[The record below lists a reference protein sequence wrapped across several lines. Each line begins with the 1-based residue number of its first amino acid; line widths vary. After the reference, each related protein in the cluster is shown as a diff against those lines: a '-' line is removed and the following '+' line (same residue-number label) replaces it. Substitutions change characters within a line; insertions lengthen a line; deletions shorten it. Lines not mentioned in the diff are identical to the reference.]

1 MNILQEVIQ
10 AHKSGKDT
18 GVYAVCS
25 AHPLVIEAAL
35 QQALNDNS
43 ILLIEATSNQVDQ
56 FGGYT
61 GMTPADFRDFV
72 VQKAQQYQF
81 PLARLVLGGDHLGP
95 NRWQTQP
102 AEEAMRHAEDLIA
115 AYVAAGFKKI
125 HLDCSMSCAG
135 DPTPLTDVIVAQRA
149 ARLAQIAEQTAKE
162 IFGQSD
168 LVYVIGTEVPVPGG
182 AAEVEEELSVTSPQD
197 ARTTIEYHL
206 QAFQHAGIADCWER
220 VIALVVQPGVEFNH
234 TGVIDYERDKAAQLS
249 QVVNEFPHM
258 IFEAHSTDY
267 QTELAYKELVQ
278 DHFAI
283 LKVGPALTFAMRE
296 ALFNLCAIEEEL
308 VVKSQT
314 SNLRERLENCM
325 RENPNHWEK
334 YYHGNRQQQRFSRI
348 YSFSD
353 RIRYYWPDDA
363 VNEAQN
369 KLFDNLSG
377 VDIPLPLLSQYLPEQ
392 FKRVREGAITANPQE
407 LIIDKIQQ
415 VLRSYSQAF
424 VY

>member
-1 MNILQEVIQ
+1 MNILQEIIK

-135 DPTPLTDVIVAQRA
+135 DPTPLTDAIVAQRA

-182 AAEVEEELSVTSPQD
+182 AAEVEDELSVTSPQD

-249 QVVNEFPHM
+249 QVVNEYPHM

>member
-1 MNILQEVIQ
+1 MNILQEIIQ

-135 DPTPLTDVIVAQRA
+135 DPTPLTDAIVAQRA

-162 IFGQSD
+162 MFGQSD

-182 AAEVEEELSVTSPQD
+182 AAEVEDELSVTSPQD

-249 QVVNEFPHM
+249 QVVNEYPHM

>member
-1 MNILQEVIQ
+1 MNILQEIIQ

-135 DPTPLTDVIVAQRA
+135 DPTPLTDAIVAQRA

-182 AAEVEEELSVTSPQD
+182 AAEVEDELSVTSPQD

-206 QAFQHAGIADCWER
+206 QAFQHVGIADCWER

>member
-1 MNILQEVIQ
+1 MNILQEIIQ

-135 DPTPLTDVIVAQRA
+135 DPTPLTDAIVAQRA

-182 AAEVEEELSVTSPQD
+182 AAEVEDELSVTSPQD

-234 TGVIDYERDKAAQLS
+234 IGVIDYERDKAAQLS
-249 QVVNEFPHM
+249 QVVNEYPHM

>member
-1 MNILQEVIQ
+1 MNILQEIIQ

-72 VQKAQQYQF
+72 VQKARQYQF

-135 DPTPLTDVIVAQRA
+135 DPTPLTDAIVAQRA

-182 AAEVEEELSVTSPQD
+182 AAEVEDELSVTSPQD

-249 QVVNEFPHM
+249 QVVNEYPHM

>member
-1 MNILQEVIQ
+1 MNILQEIIQ

-135 DPTPLTDVIVAQRA
+135 DPTPLTDAIVAQRA

-182 AAEVEEELSVTSPQD
+182 AAEVEDELSVTSPQD

-206 QAFQHAGIADCWER
+206 QAFQHAGIANCWER

-249 QVVNEFPHM
+249 QVVNEYPHM

>member
-1 MNILQEVIQ
+1 MNILQEIIQ

-135 DPTPLTDVIVAQRA
+135 DPTPLTDAIVAQRA

-182 AAEVEEELSVTSPQD
+182 AAEVENELSVTSPQD

-249 QVVNEFPHM
+249 QVVNEYPHM

>member
-1 MNILQEVIQ
+1 MNILQEIIQ

-95 NRWQTQP
+95 NRWQTLP

-135 DPTPLTDVIVAQRA
+135 DPTPLTDAIVAQRA

-182 AAEVEEELSVTSPQD
+182 AAEVEDELSVTSPQD

-206 QAFQHAGIADCWER
+206 QAFQRADIADCWER

-249 QVVNEFPHM
+249 QVVNEYPHM

>member
-1 MNILQEVIQ
+1 MNILQEIIQ

-135 DPTPLTDVIVAQRA
+135 DPTPLTDAIVAQRA

-182 AAEVEEELSVTSPQD
+182 AAEVEDELSVTSPQD

-249 QVVNEFPHM
+249 QVVNEYPHM

-363 VNEAQN
+363 VNEAQK

-377 VDIPLPLLSQYLPEQ
+377 IDIPLPLLSQYLPEQ

>member
-1 MNILQEVIQ
+1 MNILQEIIQ

-135 DPTPLTDVIVAQRA
+135 DPTPLTDAIVAQRA

-182 AAEVEEELSVTSPQD
+182 AAEVEDELSVTSPQD

>member
-135 DPTPLTDVIVAQRA
+135 DPTPLTDAIVAQRA

-182 AAEVEEELSVTSPQD
+182 AAEVEDELSVTSPQD

-249 QVVNEFPHM
+249 QVVNEYPHM

>member
-1 MNILQEVIQ
+1 MNILQEIIQ

-135 DPTPLTDVIVAQRA
+135 DPTPLTDAIVAQRA

-182 AAEVEEELSVTSPQD
+182 AAEVEDELSVTSPQD

-249 QVVNEFPHM
+249 QVVNEYPHM

>member
-1 MNILQEVIQ
+1 MNILQEIIQ

-102 AEEAMRHAEDLIA
+102 VEEAMRHAEDLIA

-135 DPTPLTDVIVAQRA
+135 DPTPLTDAIVAQRA

-182 AAEVEEELSVTSPQD
+182 AAEVEDELSVTSPQD

-249 QVVNEFPHM
+249 QVVNEYPHM

>member
-1 MNILQEVIQ
+1 MNILQEIIQ

-135 DPTPLTDVIVAQRA
+135 DPTPLTDAIVAQRA

-182 AAEVEEELSVTSPQD
+182 AAQVEDELSVTSPQD

-249 QVVNEFPHM
+249 QVVNEYPHM

-334 YYHGNRQQQRFSRI
+334 YYHGNCQQQRFSRI

>member
-1 MNILQEVIQ
+1 MNILQEIIQ

-95 NRWQTQP
+95 NPWQTQP

-135 DPTPLTDVIVAQRA
+135 DPTPLTDAIVAQRA

-182 AAEVEEELSVTSPQD
+182 AAEVEDELSVTSPQD

-249 QVVNEFPHM
+249 QVVNEYPHM

>member
-1 MNILQEVIQ
+1 MNILQEIIQ

-102 AEEAMRHAEDLIA
+102 AEEAMCHAEDLIA

-135 DPTPLTDVIVAQRA
+135 DPTPLTDAIVAQRA

-182 AAEVEEELSVTSPQD
+182 AAEVEDELSVTSPQD

-249 QVVNEFPHM
+249 QVVNEYPHM

>member
-1 MNILQEVIQ
+1 MNILQEIIQ

-135 DPTPLTDVIVAQRA
+135 DPTPLTDAIVAQRA

-182 AAEVEEELSVTSPQD
+182 AAEVEDELSVTSPQD
-197 ARTTIEYHL
+197 ARITIEYHL

-249 QVVNEFPHM
+249 QVVNEYPHM

>member
-1 MNILQEVIQ
+1 
-10 AHKSGKDT
+10 
-18 GVYAVCS
+18 
-25 AHPLVIEAAL
+25 
-35 QQALNDNS
+35 NDNS

-135 DPTPLTDVIVAQRA
+135 DPTPLTDAIVAQRA
-149 ARLAQIAEQTAKE
+149 ACLAQIAEQTAKE

-182 AAEVEEELSVTSPQD
+182 AAEVEDELSVTSPQD

-249 QVVNEFPHM
+249 QVVNEYPHM

-415 VLRSYSQAF
+415 V
-424 VY
+424 

>member
-102 AEEAMRHAEDLIA
+102 AEEAMRYAEDLIA

-135 DPTPLTDVIVAQRA
+135 DPTPLTDAIVAQRA

-182 AAEVEEELSVTSPQD
+182 AAEVEDELSVTSPQD

-249 QVVNEFPHM
+249 QVVNEYPHM

-392 FKRVREGAITANPQE
+392 FKRVREGAITANPHE

>member
-1 MNILQEVIQ
+1 MNILQEIIQ

-135 DPTPLTDVIVAQRA
+135 DPTPLTDAIVAQRA

-182 AAEVEEELSVTSPQD
+182 AAEVENELSVTSPQD

-249 QVVNEFPHM
+249 QVVNEYPHM

-353 RIRYYWPDDA
+353 RIRYYWPDDT

>member
-135 DPTPLTDVIVAQRA
+135 DPTPLTDAIVAQRA

-182 AAEVEEELSVTSPQD
+182 AAEVEDELSVTSPQD

>member
-1 MNILQEVIQ
+1 MNILQEIIQ

-135 DPTPLTDVIVAQRA
+135 DPTPLTDAIVAQRA
-149 ARLAQIAEQTAKE
+149 ALLAQIAEQTAKE

-182 AAEVEEELSVTSPQD
+182 AAEVEDELSVTSPQD

-249 QVVNEFPHM
+249 QVVNEYPHM

>member
-135 DPTPLTDVIVAQRA
+135 DPTPLTDAIVAQRA

-182 AAEVEEELSVTSPQD
+182 AAEVEDELSVTSPQD

-249 QVVNEFPHM
+249 QVVNEYPHM

-314 SNLRERLENCM
+314 SNLREHLENCM

>member
-1 MNILQEVIQ
+1 MNILQEIIQ

-102 AEEAMRHAEDLIA
+102 AAEAMRHAEDLIA

-135 DPTPLTDVIVAQRA
+135 DPTPLTDAIVAQRA

-182 AAEVEEELSVTSPQD
+182 AAEVEDELSVTSPQD

-249 QVVNEFPHM
+249 QVVNEYPHM

>member
-102 AEEAMRHAEDLIA
+102 AEEAMRYAEDLIA

-135 DPTPLTDVIVAQRA
+135 DPTPLTDAIVAQRA

-182 AAEVEEELSVTSPQD
+182 AAEVEDELSVTSPQD

-249 QVVNEFPHM
+249 QVVNEYPHM

>member
-1 MNILQEVIQ
+1 MNILQEIIQ

-95 NRWQTQP
+95 NRWQMQP

-135 DPTPLTDVIVAQRA
+135 DPTPLTDAIVAQRA

-182 AAEVEEELSVTSPQD
+182 AAEVEDELSVTSPQD

-249 QVVNEFPHM
+249 QVVNEYPHM

>member
-1 MNILQEVIQ
+1 
-10 AHKSGKDT
+10 
-18 GVYAVCS
+18 
-25 AHPLVIEAAL
+25 
-35 QQALNDNS
+35 
-43 ILLIEATSNQVDQ
+43 LIEATSNQVDQ

-135 DPTPLTDVIVAQRA
+135 DPTPLTDAIVAQRA

-182 AAEVEEELSVTSPQD
+182 AAEVEDELSVTSPQD

-249 QVVNEFPHM
+249 QVVNEYPHM

>member
-1 MNILQEVIQ
+1 MNILQEIIR

-35 QQALNDNS
+35 QQALHDNS

-61 GMTPADFRDFV
+61 GMTPVDFRNFV

-95 NRWQTQP
+95 NRWQTLP
-102 AEEAMRHAEDLIA
+102 AEEAMRHAEDLIT

-135 DPTPLTDVIVAQRA
+135 DPTPLTDAIVAERA

-162 IFGQSD
+162 IFGHSD

-182 AAEVEEELSVTSPQD
+182 AAEVEDELSVTSPQD

-206 QAFQHAGIADCWER
+206 QAFKHVGIADCWER

-249 QVVNEFPHM
+249 QVVNEYPHM

-308 VVKSQT
+308 VVKSQV

-325 RENPNHWEK
+325 QENPSYWEK
-334 YYHGNRQQQRFSRI
+334 YYQGNRQQQRFSRI

-363 VNEAQN
+363 VNKAQN
-369 KLFDNLSG
+369 TLFDNLSD
-377 VDIPLPLLSQYLPEQ
+377 VDIPLPLLSQYFPEQ
-392 FKRVREGAITANPQE
+392 FKRVREGAITAKPQE

>member
-1 MNILQEVIQ
+1 MNILQEIIQ

-182 AAEVEEELSVTSPQD
+182 AAEVEDELSVTSPQD

-206 QAFQHAGIADCWER
+206 QAFQHADIADCWER

-249 QVVNEFPHM
+249 QVVNEYPHM

>member
-1 MNILQEVIQ
+1 MNILQEIIQ

-135 DPTPLTDVIVAQRA
+135 DPTPLTDAIVAQRA

-182 AAEVEEELSVTSPQD
+182 AAEVEDELSVTSPQD

-249 QVVNEFPHM
+249 QVVNEYPHM

-392 FKRVREGAITANPQE
+392 FKRVREGAITTNPQE

>member
-10 AHKSGKDT
+10 THKSGKDT

-135 DPTPLTDVIVAQRA
+135 DPTPLTDAIVAQRA

-182 AAEVEEELSVTSPQD
+182 AAEVEDELSVTSPQD

-249 QVVNEFPHM
+249 QVVNEYPHM

-334 YYHGNRQQQRFSRI
+334 YYQGNRQQQRFSRI

>member
-1 MNILQEVIQ
+1 MNILQEIIQ

-135 DPTPLTDVIVAQRA
+135 DPTPLTDAIVAQRA

-182 AAEVEEELSVTSPQD
+182 AAEVEDELSVTSPQD

-206 QAFQHAGIADCWER
+206 QAFQHVGIADCWER

-249 QVVNEFPHM
+249 QVVNEYPHM

>member
-1 MNILQEVIQ
+1 MNILQEIIQ

-135 DPTPLTDVIVAQRA
+135 DPTPLTDAIVAQRA

-182 AAEVEEELSVTSPQD
+182 AAEVEDELSVTSPQD

-206 QAFQHAGIADCWER
+206 QAFQHADIADCWER

-249 QVVNEFPHM
+249 QVVNEYPHM